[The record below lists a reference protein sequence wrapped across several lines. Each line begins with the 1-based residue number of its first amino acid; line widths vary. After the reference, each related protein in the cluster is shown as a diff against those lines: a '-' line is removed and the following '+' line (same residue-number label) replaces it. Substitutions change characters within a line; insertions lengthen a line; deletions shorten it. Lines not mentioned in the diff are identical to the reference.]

1 MFETLAE
8 NLEYV
13 IFANPSM
20 VLAGPCTQNWI
31 LFGSFFRHVFE
42 LPFAMFLGSHFDD
55 FGLPMGAPVG
65 SQTRFFG
72 SHFLYSFWGPTRQRF
87 WEGPAAGAEPV

>member
-13 IFANPSM
+13 IFEDTSM
-20 VLAGPCTQNWI
+20 GLAGPGTQNWI

-42 LPFAMFLGSHFDD
+42 LPLVMLLGPRFCD
-55 FGLPMGAPVG
+55 FWLILGPQWESLLGPN
-65 SQTRFFG
+65 
-72 SHFLYSFWGPTRQRF
+72 LDFWGVIF
-87 WEGPAAGAEPV
+87 